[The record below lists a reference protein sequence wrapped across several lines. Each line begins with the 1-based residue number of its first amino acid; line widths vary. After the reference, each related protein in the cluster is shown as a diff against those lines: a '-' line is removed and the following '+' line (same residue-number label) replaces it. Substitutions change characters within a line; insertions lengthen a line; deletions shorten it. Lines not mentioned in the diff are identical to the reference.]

1 MMMIL
6 NARTFHEDLLRGRSM
21 MMIFN
26 ARTFHEDLFYAR
38 TFYDDDF

>member
-1 MMMIL
+1 M
-6 NARTFHEDLLRGRSM
+6 RTFFMRGHSM